1 VTIVWGGGNRSSR
14 FLEVAVYAVGG
25 RRDLVLFPD
34 GRDDRDWSRVSGE
47 LFKVLEFL
55 EDVRKMG
62 KAAGSMSFAE
72 VVHTAAP
79 VSVKGCGKK
88 RVGVYNVSEIE
99 TQQAVAWGVLEE
111 NFSMILDCS
120 TVVRQP
126 VDCFALEKQSFR
138 PLGNTPCFCW
148 RQVQFDE

>member
-1 VTIVWGGGNRSSR
+1 
-14 FLEVAVYAVGG
+14 VYAVGG

-62 KAAGSMSFAE
+62 KAAGSMSFVE
-72 VVHTAAP
+72 VVHTAAS
-79 VSVKGCGKK
+79 VSVKGFGKK
-88 RVGVYNVSEIE
+88 RVGAYGVSETE